1 MHHDVHMLIYTI
13 IKHVQDHVSIWIC
26 SEVSKEQET
35 IFSPGKLSS
44 SKISQALK
52 LTTYVFLPL
61 CNEHVNRVLIA
72 QWPAHLGLFQC
83 FFIVQR
89 IDGAAKGS
97 QGTSSHGSLRW
108 LGRQISEQ
116 LMCEHGQHHKIYQAT
131 LIIMFDTWGHGGI
144 FLISW
149 LNSSNVVL
157 VTDNIDRRYIRTSA
171 HIKILGYTEPCNLQL
186 W

>member
-116 LMCEHGQHHKIYQAT
+116 LMCEHGQHHKIYQAP

-144 FLISW
+144 FFDL
-149 LNSSNVVL
+149 L
-157 VTDNIDRRYIRTSA
+157 VEFIKCSA
-171 HIKILGYTEPCNLQL
+171 SYWQYWPQVYPYVGAYQNLGIYRAL
-186 W
+186 

>member
-1 MHHDVHMLIYTI
+1 MVCVVNAPWCAHADLYRKHM
-13 IKHVQDHVSIWIC
+13 QDHVSIWIY

-35 IFSPGKLSS
+35 IFSPGKWSS
-44 SKISQALK
+44 SKISQAPK

-116 LMCEHGQHHKIYQAT
+116 LMC
-131 LIIMFDTWGHGGI
+131 

-171 HIKILGYTEPCNLQL
+171 HIKILGYTEPCNLKL